1 MTSSAELMRRKS
13 YQALWLHGF
22 HRVDYSEWGDPDNP
36 RVLFCVHGLT
46 RNSRDFDALAD
57 ALCKDYRVICPDV
70 VGRGTSEWLTHK
82 TDYGYPLYLA
92 DMAALIA
99 RSGAEQVDWVGTSM
113 GGVIGMM
120 LAAQSGTPVR
130 KLVLNDVGSII
141 SAAALRRLASYVG
154 KSMVFDTLAEAES
167 YFRHTHATF
176 GNLTNAQW
184 RHITLHGVKKWPD
197 GKYRLMYDPAIAAV
211 FVGPAMVDIDMS
223 LIWNSVRCPTLV
235 MRGQESDLLQPPTLA
250 LMKFVHPSLRV
261 LEIPGCG
268 HAPALMDPAQINAIQ
283 DFLHEH

>member
-1 MTSSAELMRRKS
+1 MTFSAEPMRRKS
-13 YQALWLHGF
+13 YKALWLHGF

-57 ALCKDYRVICPDV
+57 ALCKEYRVICPDV

-113 GGVIGMM
+113 GGIIGMM

-130 KLVLNDVGSII
+130 KLVLNDVGSVI
-141 SAAALRRLASYVG
+141 SAAALQRLASYVG
-154 KSMVFDTLAEAES
+154 KPMVFGTLEEAEA
-167 YFRHTHATF
+167 YFRRTHASF
-176 GNLTNAQW
+176 GPLTDAQW
-184 RHITLHGVKKWPD
+184 RHIALHGVRKWPD

-211 FVGPAMVDIDMS
+211 FVGPPMADVDMS
-223 LIWNSVRCPTLV
+223 LVWNGVRCPTLV
-235 MRGQESDLLQPPTLA
+235 IRGQESDLLLPHTLA
-250 LMKFVHPSLRV
+250 LMRFGHPGLRV
-261 LEIPGCG
+261 LEVPGCG
-268 HAPALMDPAQINAIQ
+268 HAPALMDPAQIEAVRG
-283 DFLHEH
+283 FLDER

>member
-1 MTSSAELMRRKS
+1 MRRKS
-13 YQALWLHGF
+13 YKALWLHGF
-22 HRVDYSEWGDPDNP
+22 HRVDYSEWGNPDNP

-57 ALCKDYRVICPDV
+57 ALCQEYRVICPDV

-113 GGVIGMM
+113 GGIIGMM
-120 LAAQSGTPVR
+120 LAAQSATPVR

-141 SAAALRRLASYVG
+141 STAALQRLASYVG
-154 KSMVFDTLAEAES
+154 KPMAFDDLEAAEA
-167 YFRHTHATF
+167 YFRHTHAAF
-176 GNLTNAQW
+176 GALTDAQW
-184 RHITLHGVKKWPD
+184 RHIALHGVRQWPD
-197 GKYRLMYDPAIAAV
+197 GKYRLVYDPAIAAV
-211 FVGPAMVDIDMS
+211 FVGPPMGDIDMS

-235 MRGQESDLLQPPTLA
+235 IRGQESDLLQPHTLS
-250 LMKFVHPSLRV
+250 LMKFAHPTMRV
-261 LEIPGCG
+261 LEVPGCG
-268 HAPALMDPAQINAIQ
+268 HAPALMDSAQISAVRE
-283 DFLHEH
+283 FLNEH